1 MRTENTVLPIL
12 MQVRVGV
19 GVTGFF
25 QRVGDKTQPA
35 QRTIYLIY
43 RRTKLLIYSFT
54 DLNYLDESV
63 IFNLCMKGLRTKL

>member
-1 MRTENTVLPIL
+1 
-12 MQVRVGV
+12 MQVRVEV

-25 QRVGDKTQPA
+25 QRVRNKTQPP
-35 QRTIYLIY
+35 QRIYLIY
-43 RRTKLLIYSFT
+43 RRTKLLILSFT